1 MIYKPRVIDAELIQR
16 LSYAGAVVI
25 EGPRAC
31 GKTESA
37 RQVAGSQ
44 VSLDTDVNAHL
55 AMAVDPNL
63 VLVGEVPRLLDEWQ
77 IEPKLW
83 NFVRH
88 EVDRRGSPGQ
98 FILTG
103 SSIPPDDTKRHSGAG
118 RFSVLRMRPMTLFE
132 TGQSNG
138 TISLSDLLEGDVRG
152 APDSGLTREKI
163 AEMISVGGWP
173 SVQEGTEQSATRA
186 ARDYLKQIRE
196 VDVARIA
203 QEKRDPNKLD
213 RFIKS
218 FARNVA
224 TEVALTVLASDTGGV
239 EGALS
244 RTTIYEYLDVL
255 ERLMIIENQPAWA
268 VHLRSKAILR
278 NTPKRHFVDPSLAVA
293 ALSGSASRLL
303 SDLQLMGLLFE
314 SLVIRDLR
322 VFSQPLDGEVF
333 YYRDNNGVEVDA
345 IVQLAD
351 GRWGA
356 FEVKL
361 GSGFIDAAAH
371 KLLQFE
377 KLVDKKQSGAP
388 QILAVIC
395 GTGYAYRRADGV
407 AVIPIGTLGP

>member
-1 MIYKPRVIDAELIQR
+1 MIYKPRVVDAELVER
-16 LSYAGAVVI
+16 LSSTGAVVI

-31 GKTESA
+31 GKSESA
-37 RQVAGSQ
+37 KQVAASW
-44 VSLDTDVNAHL
+44 VSLDTDMKAQQAL
-55 AMAVDPNL
+55 AADPSL
-63 VLVGEVPRLLDEWQ
+63 VLIGAVPRLLDEWQ
-77 IEPKLW
+77 VEPKLW

-88 EVDRRGSPGQ
+88 EVDTRALPGQ

-103 SSIPPDDTKRHSGAG
+103 SSIPVDDVRRHAGAG

-138 TISLSDLLEGDVRG
+138 EISLTELMAGKVGR
-152 APDSGLTREKI
+152 APDSGLTREVI
-163 AEMISVGGWP
+163 AERIAIGGWP
-173 SVQEGTEQSATRA
+173 VVQDGSVQSATRA

-196 VDVARIA
+196 VDVERTAGG
-203 QEKRDPNKLD
+203 KRDPIKLD
-213 RFIKS
+213 RFLKS
-218 FARNVA
+218 FARNIA
-224 TEVALTVLASDTGGV
+224 TEAAMTVLASDTGGS
-239 EGALS
+239 ESELS

-268 VHLRSKAILR
+268 VHLRSRAVLR
-278 NTPKRHFVDPSLAVA
+278 MTPKRHFVDPSLAVA

-303 SDLQLMGLLFE
+303 ADPELMGLLFE

-333 YYRDNNGVEVDA
+333 HYRDNNGVEVDA

-361 GSGFIDAAAH
+361 GLGSIDAAAEN
-371 KLLQFE
+371 LLRFE
-377 KLVDKKQSGAP
+377 KLIDRGHSGPP
-388 QILAVIC
+388 QVMAVIC
-395 GTGYAYRRADGV
+395 GTGFAYRRPDGI